1 MRFGRPACLSMVFAA
16 ALAGAASAYA
26 ACPMELAVYENT
38 ETEASIDFQP
48 TGTSATVTNS
58 FKMSFPEG
66 VVLDGMVIWT
76 DGVRRAR
83 GMLMNECPEGDVT
96 GEEIAACT
104 VWAGIVYTVDE
115 KGTIGLLPAEGTD
128 APKSLIMADLG
139 PYMRM
144 SALYEEGGIKQLPW
158 DVFELRGCQE

>member
-1 MRFGRPACLSMVFAA
+1 MRLGRPACLSMVLATQF
-16 ALAGAASAYA
+16 AGAVSAYA
-26 ACPMELAVYENT
+26 ACPIELAVYKNV
-38 ETEASIDFQP
+38 ETEAGIDFQP

-83 GMLMNECPEGDVT
+83 GMLMNDCPEGDVT

-104 VWAGIVYTVDE
+104 VWEGIVYAADE
-115 KGTIGLLPAEGTD
+115 KGRIGLLPAEGTE
-128 APKSLIMADLG
+128 APKTLIMADLG

-144 SALYEEGGIKQLPW
+144 SVLYEEDGIKQVPW
-158 DVFELRGCQE
+158 DVFELSGCQE